1 MGIINQ
7 LDMATANLIAAGEVV
22 DRPASACKELLENA
36 IDAGATV
43 VTVEI
48 KRGGV
53 SMIRVSDNGKGMARE
68 DVPLAIKR
76 HATSKIATA
85 DDLSGIR
92 TLGFRGEALAAISAV
107 SHIRIL
113 TKRREDLSGTEL
125 DCEPGR
131 EPVLREIAISDGTT
145 IIVENLFE
153 NVPVRRKF
161 LKTDK
166 TEAMAVTSTLERV
179 ALSYPAISVRLII
192 DGQMKFA
199 TAGDNRLK
207 NSIYSIYGRE
217 FSSRLIPIDQ
227 THDEVRAYGFIGTPD
242 NVRAN
247 RNYQTFFVNR
257 RYVKSK
263 CITAAL
269 EQAYTSYAP
278 ADKFPSCVIFVDL
291 APEMVDVNI
300 HPTKLEVKFESEKLV
315 FEAVYYAVRAALET
329 RIAPPQLK
337 IGSDDPVSS
346 KYRAKQQEILNS
358 FIPLEDRRSSQPKP
372 AYQNLKNIKEGQLSI
387 NDADANLV
395 KPSVGQTAHGIS
407 DTPRTSAPVA
417 ANIPENPKI
426 SERIPE
432 RPTYYRDPPRR
443 TANDFRNFPQNAAN
457 PSQGAS
463 GQNLSAA
470 DDDGSKY
477 FPEAI
482 ERLTPQNRRAKRPDA
497 PEATDFL
504 PDFASAPPFVPS
516 VPPTAPTGVQA
527 KTQTQTEAPAQAKT
541 QSRIEIP
548 AQPEAAVPGNP
559 AGSCENPPAAPISD
573 ADVQPLPDFPAE
585 APENPRL
592 EFDRDGKPLL
602 RLIGELFYSYIIAEY
617 GSKVYMIDKHAAHER
632 IIFEELRQNLRNQK
646 VDTQMMLVPLSI
658 SLTPDELQAVREHK
672 NEISK
677 IGFDFELRDSSAEV
691 AGIPQSLDVEMA
703 RAFFETVAGQLAGG
717 TGVASISGELFFEK
731 ALYQAS
737 CKAAIKAGRLEGDE
751 SLLWICKRLFAL
763 PDIRFCPHGRPVALE
778 ITKASI
784 ERQFKRT

>member
-53 SMIRVSDNGKGMARE
+53 TMIRVSDNGKGMARE

-85 DDLSGIR
+85 ADLSGIR

-125 DCEPGR
+125 DCEPGH

-337 IGSDDPVSS
+337 IGSDDPISS
-346 KYRAKQQEILNS
+346 KYRAKQQEILNA

-387 NDADANLV
+387 NDADASLV
-395 KPSVGQTAHGIS
+395 KPSVGQTAHGIT
-407 DTPRTSAPVA
+407 DAPRPTA
-417 ANIPENPKI
+417 PENAHIVEPPKN
-426 SERIPE
+426 SERIPA
-432 RPTYYRDPPRR
+432 RPTYYRDPPR
-443 TANDFRNFPQNAAN
+443 TASNAPAN
-457 PSQGAS
+457 PPSQSAS
-463 GQNLSAA
+463 GQNLSEN
-470 DDDGSKY
+470 DSDESSKY

-482 ERLTPQNRRAKRPDA
+482 ERLTPQNRRAKRPDE
-497 PEATDFL
+497 PEAADFL
-504 PDFASAPPFVPS
+504 PDFASAPPFVPN
-516 VPPTAPTGVQA
+516 PPTAAQAEVQNQQES
-527 KTQTQTEAPAQAKT
+527 TIQTEIQSQTEVKSQPASSA
-541 QSRIEIP
+541 EP
-548 AQPEAAVPGNP
+548 
-559 AGSCENPPAAPISD
+559 CENQAPPAPISD
-573 ADVQPLPDFPAE
+573 ADVPPLPDFPAE
-585 APENPRL
+585 APAPPRPG
-592 EFDRDGKPLL
+592 FDRDGKPLL

-617 GSKVYMIDKHAAHER
+617 GSQVYMIDKHAAHER
-632 IIFEELRQNLRNQK
+632 IIFEELRQNLKNQK

-658 SLTPDELQAVREHK
+658 SLTPDELQAVREHES
-672 NEISK
+672 EISK

-691 AGIPQSLDVEMA
+691 AGIPQSLEIEMA